1 MFFDLDQSED
11 KDEETVPQANSSWN
25 FSWNSLLDVVKK
37 TSEQVKDIVVTG
49 ISKFKRL
56 ERIGR
61 S

>member
-1 MFFDLDQSED
+1 MFFDVDQSED

-56 ERIGR
+56 E
-61 S
+61 